1 MLGMER
7 KDARGQGWGAVS
19 SRQAV
24 RNENVSKQKSGN
36 PRRASG
42 GHRED

>member
-7 KDARGQGWGAVS
+7 KDAEGQGWGAVS

-24 RNENVSKQKSGN
+24 RDEDIRKQKSGN
-36 PRRASG
+36 PQRASG
-42 GHRED
+42 GYRED